1 MRMHPSPL
9 EPTTVLL
16 HQAAHS
22 PSRGRQSQPRF
33 RILLGT
39 LPLSLKVH
47 SALARRQISSALD
60 QILASRVRAFEHL
73 DDVLDVRYPGL
84 VRSRA
89 RLNVTPRELAVLET
103 GLVSVCCVHEID

>member
-9 EPTTVLL
+9 EPTTILL
-16 HQAAHS
+16 HQAA
-22 PSRGRQSQPRF
+22 SRGRQSQPRF

-73 DDVLDVRYPGL
+73 DDVLDVR
-84 VRSRA
+84 
-89 RLNVTPRELAVLET
+89 
-103 GLVSVCCVHEID
+103 